1 MRRFTESFGRRGRWP
16 IPLLALLVT
25 TLAYFSYVHGYWNP
39 PHLFWD
45 ENYHIASAQRYLNG
59 TFFMEPHPP
68 LGKLFI
74 ALGEFIVSPE
84 ANGAADQFVATDH
97 APETPVG
104 FSFVGY
110 RLFPTLFAWLIV
122 PMLFSIFLLL
132 TKSQVLAALLTVPYL
147 FDNAMIVHSRSA
159 MLEPT
164 LEFFAVAMI
173 LLFLL
178 LLKWRTDRGRVGLY
192 SLLFGACF
200 AAVLTTKVNGLVMG
214 VLYLPLLWKLFQVG
228 DSRRTIRDT
237 LAFSALGFLLVFVGV
252 WHTHFALASNINR
265 SLPGEGYYQA
275 SDEYKGIL
283 GAGENASI
291 VHFPV
296 MLRDSMAFVAHYQRG
311 VPKLDL
317 CKSGEDGSPWFFW
330 PIGARAIN
338 YRWETPG
345 GGDTAPYRYLYLQS
359 NPAGWFF
366 GFLGVVMAGMLVV
379 GSLVVGWRLPLKNRF
394 MLTVFLGLW
403 VAYMAAI
410 SQLDR
415 VMYLYHYFIPLLFSY
430 ILFGLAFSEIGQIGS
445 WKMTDHRRMMALA
458 LCAVAVFGSY
468 CFYRPLTYYEPI
480 TDAEFQKRS
489 LIRLWD
495 LHCAR
500 CDLTSPLTRGTCS

>member
-345 GGDTAPYRYLYLQS
+345 GGDTAPYRYLYL
-359 NPAGWFF
+359 
-366 GFLGVVMAGMLVV
+366 
-379 GSLVVGWRLPLKNRF
+379 
-394 MLTVFLGLW
+394 
-403 VAYMAAI
+403 
-410 SQLDR
+410 
-415 VMYLYHYFIPLLFSY
+415 
-430 ILFGLAFSEIGQIGS
+430 
-445 WKMTDHRRMMALA
+445 
-458 LCAVAVFGSY
+458 
-468 CFYRPLTYYEPI
+468 
-480 TDAEFQKRS
+480 
-489 LIRLWD
+489 
-495 LHCAR
+495 
-500 CDLTSPLTRGTCS
+500 